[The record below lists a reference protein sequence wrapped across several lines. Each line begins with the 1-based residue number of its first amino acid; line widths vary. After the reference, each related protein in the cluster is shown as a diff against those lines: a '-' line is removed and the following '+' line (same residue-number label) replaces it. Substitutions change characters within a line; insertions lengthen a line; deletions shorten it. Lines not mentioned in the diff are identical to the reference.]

1 MSASRGGW
9 RSPVAGAVALAV
21 MSVVAGM
28 AGKVPAADGPAVLDS
43 VRLSKTHTPG
53 CLNVMGTVTLTVAA
67 PSGGA
72 EVALASD
79 SAHVSVPAAVTVK
92 EGTTSKTFRV
102 VTSAVVG
109 PEVATIG
116 ARTASSHL
124 SAVLTL
130 EPIPPRSVTLAPD
143 NVIGGTSV
151 AGTLALP
158 CPAGPGDIVV
168 ALTSSKPTVATPATS
183 SVTVPAGSK
192 VAAFAVTTAAS
203 AVTTQARISGTANG
217 VTKSTAL
224 IVGPT
229 IAFEEVAGRAGIVWQ
244 GRAGHEAFSLA
255 WTDFDSN
262 GLPDLWSMPHG
273 TNFNGSRYPLLY
285 INQGDGRFVNRFER
299 SWLLGN
305 GGDTHGSSWADV
317 DNDGDPDVF
326 VSVGAHQGTG
336 TGDKILYVND
346 GGVLRDAAAS
356 RGLDYPFGRGR
367 GSLWFD
373 WNLDGLLDLIQGVAP
388 RPDGLAPTALFVQTS
403 GGVFEDRT
411 GTAGPLGDDEARIV
425 QLADLSGDGRL
436 DVLVCEQCAVSA
448 EHTLPSHLRIF
459 ESAGTALREITGLVL
474 PPISAEPKHTRD
486 VVIAD
491 VNNDLHTDVLLSR
504 STTGYPGST
513 VFQGS
518 AQLATADLVVQS
530 RELGVSFR
538 STGSVYFD
546 LIGEETT
553 VLPSSSVFIGAE
565 GRSPS
570 AIGFTLGASDPGVA
584 GLTPHVAGVDR
595 GLYIGYD
602 PGARVWQAR
611 FSSPGSEIL
620 RLIVSATGGITDLTR
635 LGFVQA
641 DISRNALP
649 PLLLM
654 FDAAKGRYV
663 DRTAGSGLEAP
674 VLGQSAV
681 AGDFDNDMDVDLYFS
696 GEHRSFH
703 DANVLYTNRGNG
715 TFVAAPLAGNARGR
729 AVGPCALEYGLA
741 ARLAVAD
748 YDVDG
753 FLDIFSGTTN
763 AMTPTRTFLGEPPQ
777 LFHNLGNGNHWIEID
792 LVGVISNRDAVGARV
807 TVTAAGR
814 TQLREQGGGMHHFA
828 QDHRRLHFGLGANR
842 RVQRLEVRWPS
853 GLTQVLTDLPA
864 DQVLRV
870 TEPSVAP

>member
-1 MSASRGGW
+1 MSI
-9 RSPVAGAVALAV
+9 
-21 MSVVAGM
+21 VAGM

-43 VRLSKTHTPG
+43 VRLSKVRTPG
-53 CLNVMGTVTLTVAA
+53 CLNVTGTVTLAAAA

-72 EVALASD
+72 VVTLASD
-79 SAHVSVPAAVTVK
+79 SPHASVPAAVTVK

-130 EPIPPRSVTLAPD
+130 EPIPPTSVTLAPD

-168 ALTSSKPTVATPATS
+168 ALASSKPALAMPAMV

-224 IVGPT
+224 TVGPT
-229 IAFEEVAGRAGIVWQ
+229 IAFEEVAERAGIVWQ

-255 WTDFDSN
+255 WTDFDAD

-273 TNFNGSRYPLLY
+273 TNYYGSRYPLLY
-285 INQGDGRFVNRFER
+285 VNQGNGTFVNRFER
-299 SWLLGN
+299 VWLSGI
-305 GGDTHGSSWADV
+305 GVDTHGSSWADF
-317 DNDGDPDVF
+317 DNDGDADVF

-336 TGDKILYVND
+336 VGNKLLFVND
-346 GGVLRDAAAS
+346 GGALRERAVLW
-356 RGLDYPFGRGR
+356 GLDYPLGRGR

-373 WNLDGLLDLIQGVAP
+373 WNRDGLLDLVQGVAQ
-388 RPDGLAPTALFVQTS
+388 RPDGEAPTAVFVRTP
-403 GGVFEDRT
+403 GGWFEDRT
-411 GTAGPLGDDEARIV
+411 AGAGLLLDDEARIV
-425 QLADLSGDGRL
+425 QFGDLSGDGRL
-436 DVLVCEQCAVSA
+436 DLVVCESCSVGTA
-448 EHTLPSHLRIF
+448 HTPPSHVRVF
-459 ESAGTALREITGLVL
+459 ETQSAVMREITGVVL

-491 VNNDLHTDVLLSR
+491 VNNDLHTDILLSR

-518 AQLATADLVVQS
+518 DQLATADLVVQS

-565 GRSPS
+565 GRTPS

-654 FDAAKGRYV
+654 FDPAKGKYV

-703 DANVLYTNRGNG
+703 DANVLYANRGNG
-715 TFVAAPLAGNARGR
+715 TFVAVPLAGNARGR

-741 ARLAVAD
+741 ARLTVAD

-828 QDHRRLHFGLGANR
+828 QDHQRLHFGLGANR

-853 GLTQVLTDLPA
+853 GLTQILTDLPA